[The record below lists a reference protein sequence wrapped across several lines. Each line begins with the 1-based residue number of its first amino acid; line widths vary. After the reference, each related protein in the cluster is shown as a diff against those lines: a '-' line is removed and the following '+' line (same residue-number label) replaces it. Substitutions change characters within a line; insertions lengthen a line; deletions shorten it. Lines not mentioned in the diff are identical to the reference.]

1 MVESSFIAT
10 ETPNMQKIKSRRV
23 EIKLTKKPTNLEEI
37 YQFTV
42 EE

>member
-10 ETPNMQKIKSRRV
+10 ETPNMQKIKPRRV
-23 EIKLTKKPTNLEEI
+23 EIKIDQKLTNLEEI